1 MKKFLSFLLVL
12 TFVFSSL
19 AATSAA
25 TAKPTVYSN
34 AKLGIS
40 ITPPSG
46 YTASASEQ
54 NSIIFSKK
62 DNEPFFV
69 YMSSLDKGMTLEK
82 WAEIKKNQFKTD
94 YNTSCVKLIK
104 TEKTTING
112 KNCIK
117 LYTSIKNDDEFDVV
131 VCNALFVGKSY
142 KYQITYSIKNSEFK
156 SSTNKTNAEK
166 YISSFKFTEPD
177 TKVVGKLI
185 DYSPQIDCGQYKIIK
200 SDDLGFSLNI
210 PVNWVTTSYNIYSIV
225 DSTAI
230 MFTMRNKQTLTQAC
244 ENLKN
249 SDSGKKVLSQEKLLI
264 SGNNALKYL
273 IQSPEGNIAYT
284 YLVEYNDFVYCFII
298 AITKYLYNDKNTKAI
313 DKIIKTIKIENS
325 TQSTTSKDEDKID
338 DYNDIF
344 GDTSKSIIGD
354 SFYKWSMSKPKDMTL
369 VEADFDNT
377 RLVYSSAKDD
387 IVLYIYIFDNEEDAD
402 LDSIMSNR
410 LEQVSK
416 YTLNEVEKKKK
427 NNQEYGVISFS
438 NDEYTCVERIFT
450 VKNNYYVLSYSAENK
465 VFNSQT
471 CDNLLDSFKT
481 SFTANKDTR
490 DLSTVN
496 SNGTRTYKSDT
507 LKWSVEVL
515 PTWYDITYK
524 DKKNIIEFAK
534 DSDTYMDICMYSIDN
549 STTLDS
555 VVEDNLN
562 YFKKVY
568 NTNLVQISQP
578 QSMKISGVNAKKI
591 ELTYNIKGQL
601 VHEAWYIFIGK
612 NYRYNIITSM
622 SDKTYT
628 SEDKQ
633 KIESMI
639 SSFKFTEPDTKKLG
653 KLVDQYD
660 LQSSSAKTLSNSKY
674 MWSMKLP
681 SVWVPDNDINN
692 NSDDVCYYSSN
703 EGLYMEMI
711 VNPTTKSLSE
721 LCSIFETNKFSSSMY
736 KLESSETLSD
746 KGTTVKK
753 YIYNIDNPKSYYNYK
768 EICYIINKNGYLYSV
783 YFTVTD
789 IRYSDYS
796 KQVFDKI
803 WQSMKFE

>member
-1 MKKFLSFLLVL
+1 MRKLLSFLLVF
-12 TFVFSSL
+12 TFVFSSFG
-19 AATSAA
+19 ATSAA

-46 YTASASEQ
+46 YTTLVKEQ
-54 NSIIFSKK
+54 NCISFSKK
-62 DNEPFFV
+62 DAAQFLVF
-69 YMSSLDKGMTLEK
+69 MSSLDKGMTLEK
-82 WAEIKKNQFKTD
+82 WADIIKNRYKSD
-94 YNTSCVKLIK
+94 YNTSHVKLIK

-112 KNCIK
+112 KSCIK
-117 LYTSIKNDDEFDVV
+117 IYMNVKNDKEYDVV
-131 VCNALFVGKSY
+131 VCDALFLGKNY
-142 KYQITYSIKNSEFK
+142 KYQITYTIKNSEFK
-156 SSTNKTNAEK
+156 SSINKSNAEK
-166 YISSFKFTEPD
+166 YISSFKFTEPN
-177 TKVVGKLI
+177 TNVVGKLV
-185 DYSPQIDCGQYKIIK
+185 DYAPQIDCGQYKNIK
-200 SDDLGFSLNI
+200 ADKLGVS
-210 PVNWVTTSYNIYSIV
+210 YSIPLNWIFISDNTYSVV
-225 DSTAI
+225 DGSVLLSVNK
-230 MFTMRNKQTLTQAC
+230 NKQTLTKVS
-244 ENLKN
+244 ENIKN
-249 SDSGKKVLSQEKLLI
+249 SEFNDKILSQEKLLI
-264 SGNNALKYL
+264 AGNSALKYI
-273 IQSPEGNIAYT
+273 IQNVKGITIYSYFIES
-284 YLVEYNDFVYCFII
+284 NDYVYSFII
-298 AITKYLYNDKNTKAI
+298 TRANCLHNDKSTKTI
-313 DKIIKTIKIENS
+313 DKIIKSIKFD
-325 TQSTTSKDEDKID
+325 QSQSSSSKDEDKID

-387 IVLYIYIFDNEEDAD
+387 IVLYIYIFDNKEDAD

-410 LEQVSK
+410 LENVSK

-450 VKNNYYVLSYSAENK
+450 VNNNYYVLSYSAENK

-471 CDNLLDSFKT
+471 CDNLFDSFKT

-515 PTWYDITYK
+515 PTWYDITYT

-534 DSDTYMDICMYSIDN
+534 DDDTYMDIYMYSIDN

-555 VVEDNLN
+555 LVEDKMN

-568 NTNLVQISQP
+568 NTSLVQISQP

-601 VHEAWYIFIGK
+601 VHDAWYIFIGK

-711 VNPTTKSLSE
+711 VMPTTKSLSE
-721 LCSIFETNKFSSSMY
+721 LCSIFETNKFSSSIY

-753 YIYNIDNPKSYYNYK
+753 YIYNVDNPKSYYNYK

-783 YFTVTD
+783 YFNVTD

-803 WQSMKFE
+803 WQSINFE